1 MKRGLAAIAGL
12 LFGLAAGFA
21 LVLANPLVYVGA
33 LEPVDAGAGISR
45 RYTMPEVAGLQ
56 VGLGP
61 LLGWE
66 RGADAGLADPA
77 TQGVRIG
84 IAVLPA
90 AGAEPAALAVKVSV
104 LSPQNSLWRARLGV
118 LDYWSIAWPGEGS
131 AFATGYSN
139 FWELCRDLVMA
150 LVSGQGRAGLAAAY
164 AVSALPPVDDDA
176 GLFGSSGRFAGLRGS
191 IRETLEPRLD
201 GPPAWVL
208 TLVPEGPEGGS
219 R

>member
-1 MKRGLAAIAGL
+1 MKRGLAAVAGL
-12 LFGLAAGFA
+12 LLGLVAGFA
-21 LVLANPLVYVGA
+21 LVLANPLVSVGVLDGVA
-33 LEPVDAGAGISR
+33 DGAGITR
-45 RYTMPEVAGLQ
+45 RYTMPDVAGLQ

-61 LLGWE
+61 LLGWG
-66 RGADAGLADPA
+66 RGNEAGLADPA

-90 AGAEPAALAVKVSV
+90 SGTEPAALAVKVSV

-131 AFATGYSN
+131 I
-139 FWELCRDLVMA
+139 A
-150 LVSGQGRAGLAAAY
+150 LVSGQGRAGLAPAY

-176 GLFGSSGRFAGLRGS
+176 GLFGSSGRYAGLRGS

-201 GPPAWVL
+201 GPPAWEL
-208 TLVPEGPEGGS
+208 TLLPEEPQAGPP
-219 R
+219 

>member
-1 MKRGLAAIAGL
+1 MKRGLAAVAGL
-12 LFGLAAGFA
+12 LLGLVAGVA
-21 LVLANPLVYVGA
+21 HVLANPLVSVGVLDGVA
-33 LEPVDAGAGISR
+33 DGAGITR
-45 RYTMPEVAGLQ
+45 RYTMPDVAGLQ

-61 LLGWE
+61 LLGWG
-66 RGADAGLADPA
+66 RGNEAGLADPA

-90 AGAEPAALAVKVSV
+90 SGTEPAALAVKVSV

-139 FWELCRDLVMA
+139 FWELCRDLVIA
-150 LVSGQGRAGLAAAY
+150 LVSGQGRAGLAPAY

-176 GLFGSSGRFAGLRGS
+176 GLFGSSGRYAGLRGS

-201 GPPAWVL
+201 GPPAWEL
-208 TLVPEGPEGGS
+208 TLLPEEPQAGPP
-219 R
+219 